1 NTPRA
6 SNSVLLFD
14 APAFIDP
21 ADDTSTLI
29 SQQVFVFQD
38 PVGDALTEL
47 TNIIKT
53 GLALF
58 GISGDDLSTA
68 VERTKL
74 FVAGGVSGQSVSV
87 AISGCSASGVLT
99 GTASSGLALQ
109 NVSVGTCETAAQ
121 FSGQLVDD
129 ATTTSTVFASP
140 DIGFGVISDI
150 DDTVKVSHVLD
161 KIALAKAT
169 LFEDPTPVSG
179 MPDLYATLAQTLD
192 DPNFIY
198 ISGSPFQL
206 YPFLRDFLETSFP
219 ETRGPIFGK
228 NLTLS
233 DPAGILDLLFDEND
247 TFDFKLSQISRV
259 QGMFPNK
266 KFLTVGDSTEKD
278 PETYGEAFRLF
289 GDFIQ
294 CIWIR
299 KVDDADNSD
308 ERFAAAFEGVPETKF
323 RVYTDDDI

>member
-1 NTPRA
+1 MRSAAIILFLGLAGVYALPTKHSRA

-14 APAFIDP
+14 APLSLIPQTTP
-21 ADDTSTLI
+21 ATLI
-29 SQQVFVFQD
+29 SQQV
-38 PVGDALTEL
+38 DALTEL

-74 FVAGGVSGQSVSV
+74 FVAGGVSDQSVSV

-109 NVSVGTCETAAQ
+109 NVSVGT

-140 DIGFGVISDI
+140 DSGFGVISDI

-233 DPAGILDLLFDEND
+233 DPAGILDLLFDDND
-247 TFDFKLSQISRV
+247 KFDFKLSQISRV

-299 KVDDADNSD
+299 KV
-308 ERFAAAFEGVPETKF
+308 
-323 RVYTDDDI
+323 